1 MLKIDNSTKYINPL
15 FFLLIMAGFSID
27 PLTYLYTT
35 LRSVFTDLVVAL
47 IILLIGFILGKTAGK
62 IILKVLKEVELNKI
76 IQKTTGIKVSVSEI
90 ISKGI
95 TYFIYFIFII
105 AALEKLN
112 ISAVAF
118 NLLAG
123 GVIIIIIIS
132 IFLSI
137 KDFIPN
143 IIAGIYITQ
152 KKFVSKGDVIKI
164 DKIEGKI
171 IDVQLNTTKLETKK
185 GDILFIPNS
194 NLLKSK
200 IIKLRTRLKK
210 Q

>member
-1 MLKIDNSTKYINPL
+1 MV
-15 FFLLIMAGFSID
+15 AFSID
-27 PLTYLYTT
+27 LIAYLYTAF
-35 LRSVFTDLVVAL
+35 RNVFTELVAAI
-47 IILLIGFILGKTAGK
+47 IILLIGFIFGRMAGK
-62 IILKVLKEVELNKI
+62 IILKIFKEIELNRLLK
-76 IQKTTGIKVSVSEI
+76 KTTGIKVSLAEL
-90 ISKGI
+90 ISKSI

-152 KKFVSKGDVIKI
+152 KAFVSKGDVIKI
-164 DKIEGKI
+164 DNIEGKI
-171 IDVQLNTTKLETKK
+171 IDLQLNTIKLETKK
-185 GDILFIPNS
+185 GDMLFIPNS
-194 NLLKSK
+194 ILLKSK
-200 IIKLRTRLKK
+200 LTKVKTKK
-210 Q
+210 

>member
-1 MLKIDNSTKYINPL
+1 MV
-15 FFLLIMAGFSID
+15 AFSID
-27 PLTYLYTT
+27 LIAYLYTAF
-35 LRSVFTDLVVAL
+35 RNVFTELVAAI
-47 IILLIGFILGKTAGK
+47 IILLIGFIFGRMAGK
-62 IILKVLKEVELNKI
+62 IILKIFKEIELNRLLK
-76 IQKTTGIKVSVSEI
+76 KTTGIKVSLAEL
-90 ISKGI
+90 ISKSI

-152 KKFVSKGDVIKI
+152 KAFVSKGDVIKI
-164 DKIEGKI
+164 DNIEGKI
-171 IDVQLNTTKLETKK
+171 IDLQLNTIKLETKK
-185 GDILFIPNS
+185 GDMLFIPNS
-194 NLLKSK
+194 ILLKSK
-200 IIKLRTRLKK
+200 LTKVKTKK
-210 Q
+210 SWKS